1 MIYTN
6 YEMMT
11 AEDREIFENL
21 QIADCVHPNYVERS
35 MSENIYTAT
44 CYDNNM
50 HSRVFEAAFREGA
63 VAEHVV
69 SRIKSA
75 LVHGYDKQ
83 AWFAF

>member
-1 MIYTN
+1 MKRTG

-11 AEDREIFENL
+11 AEDRKIFENL

-63 VAEHVV
+63 VAQHVV
-69 SRIKSA
+69 ARIKSA
-75 LVHGYDKQ
+75 NRRGCTKHYFS
-83 AWFAF
+83 AY